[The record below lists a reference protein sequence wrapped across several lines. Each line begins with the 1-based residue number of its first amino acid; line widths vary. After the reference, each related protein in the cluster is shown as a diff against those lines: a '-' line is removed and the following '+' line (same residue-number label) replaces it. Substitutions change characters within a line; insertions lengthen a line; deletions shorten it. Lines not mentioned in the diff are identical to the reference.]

1 MGLARRGEGLE
12 LTPRPL
18 WRNWAGDQ
26 RCAPAAIERPASE
39 QEVAEALR
47 RAVRDGLRA
56 RVAGAGHSFTDIACT
71 DGVMLS
77 LDRMSRVLEADP
89 RSGSIRTQAGIRLHD
104 LSAELAGRG
113 LALENLG
120 DVDTQTLAG
129 ALSTGTHGTG
139 ASFGNLSTQVS
150 GLRMVSPDGE
160 IVDCSSEKE
169 PDLFRAARVGL
180 GALGVITEVTLRCM
194 PLYALHRIDEPRPLD
209 RTLARLDDHAGSH
222 DHFELFVF
230 PYTETALTRTTE
242 RTDREPVPVA
252 ARRRWVDEVLVQNGL
267 LGAVCR
273 AGRALPTLI
282 PTLNRAVT
290 GAMGRA
296 ERLDHSHR
304 VYATRRLVR
313 FTEMEY
319 AIPRAAAAEA
329 VRRVLALVERRR
341 LPVAFPVEVRFAA
354 GDDAFLSPSH
364 ERESCYVAVHMYR
377 GVEFE
382 SYFRAVESIMTDYGG
397 RPHWG
402 KRHYRTAETLGPLYR
417 CWARFAAVRE
427 RLDPGGVLAN
437 DYTDRVL
444 GLPGAR

>member
-1 MGLARRGEGLE
+1 MS
-12 LTPRPL
+12 PL

-26 RCAPAAIERPASE
+26 RCAPVGIERPASE
-39 QEVAEALR
+39 QEVGEALR
-47 RAVRDGLRA
+47 RAVRGGLRV

-77 LDRMSRVLEADP
+77 LDRMSRLLEADP
-89 RSGSIRTQAGIRLHD
+89 RSGRVRVQAGIRLHD
-104 LSAELAGRG
+104 LSIELAGRG

-139 ASFGNLSTQVS
+139 ASFGNLSSQVT
-150 GLRMVSPDGE
+150 GLRMVSPGGE
-160 IVDCSSEKE
+160 IVDCSTEKE
-169 PDLFRAARVGL
+169 PELFRAARVGL

-194 PLYALHRIDEPRPLD
+194 PIYTLHRIDEPRPLEP
-209 RTLARLDDHAGSH
+209 TLAGLDDHAGRH

-242 RTDREPVPVA
+242 RTDRDPVPVD
-252 ARRRWVDEVLVQNGL
+252 ARRRWIDEVVLQNGL
-267 LGAVCR
+267 LDAVCR
-273 AGRALPTLI
+273 AGRAVPRMV
-282 PTLNRAVT
+282 PTLNRTVT
-290 GAMGRA
+290 AAMGRA

-304 VYATRRLVR
+304 VYATPRLVR

-329 VRRVLALVERRR
+329 VRRVLTLIERRR

-382 SYFRAVESIMTDYGG
+382 SYFRAVESIMTGYGG

-402 KRHYRTAETLGPLYR
+402 KRHYRTAETLGPLYP
-417 CWARFAAVRE
+417 CWQRFAAVRE
-427 RLDPGGVLAN
+427 RLDPDGVLAN

-444 GLPGAR
+444 GLPGAD